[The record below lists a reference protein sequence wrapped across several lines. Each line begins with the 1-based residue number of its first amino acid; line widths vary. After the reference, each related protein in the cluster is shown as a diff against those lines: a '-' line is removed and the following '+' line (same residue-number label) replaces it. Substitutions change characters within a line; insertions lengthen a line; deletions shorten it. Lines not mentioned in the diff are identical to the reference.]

1 MEQQRG
7 SFFRIW
13 YDLYQID
20 PIKASGVETKCP
32 APAKVSQH
40 ELESELESAV
50 LKQGSEWSKR
60 YVSRELQ
67 PAASRCCT

>member
-7 SFFRIW
+7 SFFCTW

-20 PIKASGVETKCP
+20 PIKASDVETKCP
-32 APAKVSQH
+32 APAKVSRH
-40 ELESELESAV
+40 ELESAV